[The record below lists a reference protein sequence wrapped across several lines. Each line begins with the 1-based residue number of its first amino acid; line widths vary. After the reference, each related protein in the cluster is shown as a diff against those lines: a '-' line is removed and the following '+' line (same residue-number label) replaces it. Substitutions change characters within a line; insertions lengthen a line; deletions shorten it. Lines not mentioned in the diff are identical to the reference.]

1 MGGLQKVPAPAFA
14 FAGVGGGG
22 VGESRPPISSA
33 AESLVYIHT
42 VSLKVP
48 KFLSAN
54 VSKRI
59 WKIQLLVFL

>member
-1 MGGLQKVPAPAFA
+1 MPAPAFA

-22 VGESRPPISSA
+22 VGVGKSQPPISSA